1 MALRLADHFFNER
14 DLIGRVMR
22 TVKPVKHK
30 HAGTPR
36 WGWVSKTFT
45 VGSCMF
51 SPPPWMT
58 RGDDGDR
65 YTHSDES
72 CGFWL

>member
-1 MALRLADHFFNER
+1 VTTLDDELMERSTCALWEPLADR
-14 DLIGRVMR
+14 SDR
-22 TVKPVKHK
+22 
-30 HAGTPR
+30 
-36 WGWVSKTFT
+36 
-45 VGSCMF
+45 GSCMF